1 MSAVVALLGESLLYT
16 YNRGLDSL
24 LKVSYDMQIMTMV
37 VTSGKERPYT
47 SKRYK
52 AKHGQIAPK

>member
-24 LKVSYDMQIMTMV
+24 LKASYDMQIMAVV
-37 VTSGKERPYT
+37 VTSGYAK
-47 SKRYK
+47 KARYK